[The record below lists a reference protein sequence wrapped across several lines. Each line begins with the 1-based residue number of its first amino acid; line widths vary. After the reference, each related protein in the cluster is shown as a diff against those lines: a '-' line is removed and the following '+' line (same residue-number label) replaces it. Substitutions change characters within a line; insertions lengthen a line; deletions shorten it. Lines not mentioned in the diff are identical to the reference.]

1 MQKEPVTR
9 KSIFRK
15 LAIFLAILGPGII
28 TGSVDNDAGGIT
40 TYSLAGA
47 IYGYGLIWTL
57 IPSFIVLVIIQEMNA
72 RMGIVTGKGLADLI
86 RENAGV
92 KVTFFIFLGLLFSG
106 IGNTTTEF
114 AGVAGSM
121 EVFGVSKYISVPVVA
136 VLVWVLVVKGTY
148 KIAERIF
155 LIFSVSLLTY
165 VVSAIMAKPDWSAI
179 GSSIIRPKMEIS
191 TQSLAMVIGLV
202 GTTIA
207 PWMQFY
213 MQSSV
218 IEKGLKIQNY
228 SYTVA
233 DIVVGCIVTV
243 VVAFFIMVACASTL
257 HPAGIEINEAKD
269 AALSLKPLAGNLA
282 SQVFAFGLF
291 IASIFS
297 ATILPLATAFFVC
310 EAFGFEAGI
319 DKEWDE
325 AKEFYILY
333 TGILVISAIVI
344 LIPGAPLIKIS
355 LWSQVINGILLP
367 VVLIS
372 MMILI
377 NKKKIMGIY
386 TNKTS
391 ANVIGVRFSSW
402 YAFRLRFLS
411 CRFSTG
417 EKARNSLYLCF
428 KRLGW
433 VFTSIRKEY
442 HMKCERHPWHSI
454 NPGPEAPQFV
464 RSIIEIPKGSKGK
477 YELDKESG
485 LLRLDRVLFSSVHY
499 PANYGFIPQTYCDD
513 HDPLDILVICSIDVF
528 AMSIIEAKVIG
539 AMEMVD
545 SEERDDKIIAVARND
560 MSVNYINDISELPPH
575 TLVELK
581 RFFED
586 YKQLEHKNVIVDQF
600 MGREKAYEIILEGM
614 KLYNENRE
622 KLIRSH

>member
-1 MQKEPVTR
+1 MPREKF
-9 KSIFRK
+9 SFRK
-15 LAIFLAILGPGII
+15 YFKQLAIFLAILGPGII

-57 IPSFIVLVIIQEMNA
+57 IPSFIVLVVIQEMNA

-86 RENAGV
+86 RENAGI
-92 KVTFFIFLGLLFSG
+92 KITFFIFLGLLLSG

-136 VLVWVLVVKGTY
+136 VLVWLLVVKGTY

-165 VVSAIMAKPDWSAI
+165 IVSAIMGKPDWSQI
-179 GSSIIRPKMEIS
+179 GASIVHPKMQIT

-228 SYTVA
+228 GYTVV

-257 HPAGIEINEAKD
+257 HPNGIQINEAKD
-269 AALSLKPLAGNLA
+269 AALSLKPFAGNLA

-333 TGILVISAIVI
+333 TGLLVISALII
-344 LIPGAPLIKIS
+344 LVPGAPLIKIS

-367 VVLIS
+367 VVLVS

-377 NKKKIMGIY
+377 NKKRIMG
-386 TNKTS
+386 T
-391 ANVIGVRFSSW
+391 
-402 YAFRLRFLS
+402 
-411 CRFSTG
+411 
-417 EKARNSLYLCF
+417 
-428 KRLGW
+428 
-433 VFTSIRKEY
+433 
-442 HMKCERHPWHSI
+442 
-454 NPGPEAPQFV
+454 
-464 RSIIEIPKGSKGK
+464 
-477 YELDKESG
+477 
-485 LLRLDRVLFSSVHY
+485 
-499 PANYGFIPQTYCDD
+499 
-513 HDPLDILVICSIDVF
+513 
-528 AMSIIEAKVIG
+528 
-539 AMEMVD
+539 
-545 SEERDDKIIAVARND
+545 
-560 MSVNYINDISELPPH
+560 YINGTAKNIIGWSAVVVLICLSAALLVLP
-575 TLVELK
+575 L
-581 RFFED
+581 F
-586 YKQLEHKNVIVDQF
+586 
-600 MGREKAYEIILEGM
+600 
-614 KLYNENRE
+614 NR
-622 KLIRSH
+622 